1 MIKDLLEKIVQRKNL
16 TEEEA
21 MLAMEE
27 IMEGQ
32 ATPSQIASFLTG
44 LRMKGETVEE
54 ITGCA
59 RGMRKKALLIQPQV
73 NSLIDT
79 CGTGGDGLGTFN
91 ISTAVAVVTAAAG
104 VAVAKHG
111 NRAVSSRCGSADV
124 LETLGIKVDLSPEE
138 VRECIEKVGIG
149 FLFAPNFHQAM
160 KYAAGP
166 RRELGLRTIFNV
178 LGPLTNPASPEGQV
192 LGVYNPDLTELMAR
206 ALGNLG
212 VQRAYVVHG
221 YPGLD
226 EISLVGETKVSELK
240 NGEVSTYHLQPEEL
254 GLSRVNLHELSGG
267 DSQENA
273 QRILDIFQ
281 GKLGPAREI
290 VLLNAAAALVVGNK
304 AQDLPEGLDLAAQ
317 VIDQGKAYNKLM
329 EWREFAQDLI
339 RGEQRCS

>member
-124 LETLGIKVDLSPEE
+124 LEALGIKVDLSPEE